1 MDDQIRLVAHLY
13 HVRGMNQYRLA
24 QKLKITQ
31 STVSRLLFMARERG
45 IVRTIV
51 ADYDS
56 RNREMEVGLRSRFG
70 LDPSIVIKTTE
81 RFSPELSRDVL
92 GMFAAKE
99 IESLARSNDII
110 AIGSGRTVRELVR
123 NFPASRNKHVVIA
136 QSIGRAGATVC
147 DYDAQEIG
155 RVLSQKLG
163 GNFITM
169 NTPAYVGT
177 KEIRDTL
184 RTSDQIRLVNVHLN
198 QAGLAIVEIG
208 APCHS
213 VFIER
218 GLFKP
223 EDIAE
228 VKSAGAVGE
237 IAGRFYDDDGREC
250 DTQWRDRVMSIEL
263 DRLARIPK
271 AIGVVAGFNCPA
283 AIRAAINGGFIKGL
297 VIDESGACAL
307 LETNRRTGPVQSVRQ
322 TGRNEKA

>member
-1 MDDQIRLVAHLY
+1 MDDQIRLIAHLY
-13 HVRGMNQYRLA
+13 HVKGINQYRLA
-24 QKLKITQ
+24 KHLNITQ
-31 STVSRLLFMARERG
+31 SSVSRLLSVARERG

-56 RNREMEVGLRSRFG
+56 RNREMEARLRTRFG
-70 LDPSIVIKTTE
+70 LDPSIVVKTSE
-81 RFSPELSRDVL
+81 RFSPEISRDIL
-92 GMFAAKE
+92 GMFAASE
-99 IESLARSNDII
+99 IESFARSNNII
-110 AIGSGRTVRELVR
+110 AIGTGRTVRELVR
-123 NFPASRNKHVVIA
+123 HFPASRNKHIRIVQA
-136 QSIGRAGATVC
+136 IGRAGATVC

-163 GNFITM
+163 GSFITM
-169 NTPAYVGT
+169 NTPAYMGT

-184 RTSDQIRLVNVHLN
+184 RASEQIRLVTACLN
-198 QAGLAIVEIG
+198 QASLAIVEIG

-223 EDIAE
+223 EDIAGL
-228 VKSAGAVGE
+228 KSAGVVGE
-237 IAGRFYDDDGREC
+237 IGGRFYDDDGREC

-283 AIRAAINGGFIKGL
+283 AIRAAINGGFIKGI
-297 VIDESGACAL
+297 VIDESGARAL
-307 LETNRRTGPVQSVRQ
+307 LETNLRTGPVQSVR
-322 TGRNEKA
+322 